1 VLEFLSFTS
10 YSHFF
15 FVVKLAYTTILQR
28 THQQPSRDDMV
39 QFYCE
44 HHNLDHGDFCSE
56 NYNIAGTPNLNSK
69 SNSNSNLKVAVNLYV
84 FVLLFFFSGWKLQRC
99 LGSNCTTICPRVP
112 SSRTLRLGQKNAQ
125 KRQNNA
131 QKRGQGRARIS
142 QEEPGVARRSRA
154 EPGEAGRSHEVPGV
168 IPPGFSW
175 LLPAPLLSLAPPGSS
190 RLLLAPLGPSW
201 PLFGPS
207 CLLPPAT

>member
-1 VLEFLSFTS
+1 
-10 YSHFF
+10 
-15 FVVKLAYTTILQR
+15 
-28 THQQPSRDDMV
+28 MV

-56 NYNIAGTPNLNSK
+56 NYNIAGTPNLNS
-69 SNSNSNLKVAVNLYV
+69 NSNSNLKVAINLY
-84 FVLLFFFSGWKLQRC
+84 FFLLFFFSAGGNYKGALDRIVQQYVQ
-99 LGSNCTTICPRVP
+99 GFQT
-112 SSRTLRLGQKNAQ
+112 K
-125 KRQNNA
+125 KKNA

-175 LLPAPLLSLAPPGSS
+175 LLPTPLLSLAPPGSS

-207 CLLPPAT
+207 CLLPPATCDLMPKSVTSRPHCVRSENVNPHCRQHGYCF

>member
-1 VLEFLSFTS
+1 MLEFLSFTS

-69 SNSNSNLKVAVNLYV
+69 SNSNSNLKVAVNLYD
-84 FVLLFFFSGWKLQRC
+84 FFLLFFFQRGEITKVPWIE
-99 LGSNCTTICPRVP
+99 LNTKKNKKCP
-112 SSRTLRLGQKNAQ
+112 
-125 KRQNNA
+125 
-131 QKRGQGRARIS
+131 KRGQ
-142 QEEPGVARRSRA
+142 
-154 EPGEAGRSHEVPGV
+154 
-168 IPPGFSW
+168 
-175 LLPAPLLSLAPPGSS
+175 
-190 RLLLAPLGPSW
+190 
-201 PLFGPS
+201 
-207 CLLPPAT
+207 

>member
-1 VLEFLSFTS
+1 MLEFLSFTS

-56 NYNIAGTPNLNSK
+56 NYNIAGTPNLNSN

-84 FVLLFFFSGWKLQRC
+84 FLLFFQRVEITKVPWIE
-99 LGSNCTTICPRVP
+99 LYNNMSKGSKQKEKKCPKKGPRK
-112 SSRTLRLGQKNAQ
+112 GQNKPGGT
-125 KRQNNA
+125 RS
-131 QKRGQGRARIS
+131 S
-142 QEEPGVARRSRA
+142 QEEPGGARRSRE
-154 EPGEAGRSHEVPGV
+154 EP
-168 IPPGFSW
+168 
-175 LLPAPLLSLAPPGSS
+175 
-190 RLLLAPLGPSW
+190 
-201 PLFGPS
+201 
-207 CLLPPAT
+207 